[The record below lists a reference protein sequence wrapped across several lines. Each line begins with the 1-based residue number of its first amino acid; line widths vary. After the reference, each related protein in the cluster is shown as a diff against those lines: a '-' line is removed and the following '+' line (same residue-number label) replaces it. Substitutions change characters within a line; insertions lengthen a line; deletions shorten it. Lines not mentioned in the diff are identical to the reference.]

1 MNAWYPLLKART
13 VLLFAGALV
22 VVGLVPVLHSL
33 AVFAW
38 KLVALYKALPAMPL
52 LTDYPL
58 YLVLVLAA
66 AGLALVGAGI
76 WLALRQRS
84 AIRALKQRNEDRL
97 RRVQDYRRES
107 SPADHVDGRR
117 EPFIGS
123 SRSADRR
130 VA

>member
-1 MNAWYPLLKART
+1 MNAGFPLLKART

-22 VVGLVPVLHSL
+22 LAGLAPVLYSL

-38 KLVALYKALPAMPL
+38 KFVALYKAPPAMPL

-58 YLVLVLAA
+58 YLVLVFAA
-66 AGLALVGAGI
+66 VGLALAGAGI

-84 AIRALKQRNEDRL
+84 AIRVLKQRNEDRL
-97 RRVQDYRRES
+97 RRVQDYRRDS
-107 SPADHVDGRR
+107 SSADHVDGRR

-123 SRSADRR
+123 SRNADRR